1 MSTFNVIL
9 TFTET
14 KTPIPDEDVLLPG
27 LPSRGD
33 ILRTTPKF
41 LDDSQEQNDWETAI
55 TWEVVRVEMLFKHPH
70 RTEVLV
76 TLVPYTGGSSI
87 YRSLAH
93 ELTEIENEPLELGSV
108 PFASIPIENKQAVLK
123 EMGFKVREGYIFDE
137 HSEIEWQVTPRSQEA
152 EGDALVLTWHE
163 DD

>member
-14 KTPIPDEDVLLPG
+14 RLSIPDEDVLLPG

-41 LDDSQEQNDWETAI
+41 LDDTREQNDWATAI
-55 TWEVVRVEMLFKHPH
+55 SWEVTKVEMLFKHPH

-76 TLVPYTGGSSI
+76 TLVPYPMPRGMERVHVTD
-87 YRSLAH
+87 YL
-93 ELTEIENEPLELGSV
+93 LPPPPLELGSV
-108 PFASIPIENKQAVLK
+108 PFASIPIESKQAVLR

-137 HSEIEWQVTPRSQEA
+137 HSEIEWQVTPRSEEV